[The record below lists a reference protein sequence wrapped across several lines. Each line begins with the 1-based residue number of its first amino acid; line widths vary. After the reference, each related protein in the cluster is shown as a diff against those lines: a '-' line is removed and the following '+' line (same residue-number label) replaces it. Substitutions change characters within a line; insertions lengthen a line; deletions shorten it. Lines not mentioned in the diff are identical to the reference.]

1 MAEGSLRS
9 RQLKAERWKQRQE
22 AATTNRQRAIVL
34 VDMARAYVGDD
45 DPLWAALVRLLH
57 ERLSSVLG

>member
-34 VDMARAYVGDD
+34 VDMARAYAGDD
-45 DPLWAALVRLLH
+45 DPLWADLVRLLH